1 MNRLKLHFLWALA
14 GVLTGWS
21 AAMAGSG
28 PSITNSDTQTMASD
42 AVVAR
47 GKGFEIWRRE
57 MDQVLATTQAR
68 NPQTELPRDAE
79 VQVINQLIEIQL
91 ILRGATDEEKL
102 EGSKQAEKKFAYISK
117 TLSATELENR
127 LAATHMTADDLRRK
141 FAQDDTAQRSLA
153 RQLGIQVTDA
163 DAQKWFDDHPGSYDQ
178 PPMAHVRELLLLTT
192 SDFTTSAAPPLP
204 ATTIEAKHQ
213 QIFKLYQRVRGGEDF
228 AALAKQYNEDP
239 ITKET
244 SGEVTFRRNQM
255 GYSDLAF
262 AMQPKQMSDV
272 ITNEDGFLFFQLLEI
287 IPAKK
292 ADFAAL
298 KDQLKNMLVGMQ
310 KQNLAPGYLKELRKS
325 AAVEI
330 LDAGLKAKV
339 AEAEDAAAQA
349 ARTQAEF
356 EARQAAQA
364 TNMLSARP

>member
-1 MNRLKLHFLWALA
+1 MNMLKASFLAA
-14 GVLTGWS
+14 VAAVLTGGPVPM
-21 AAMAGSG
+21 AAAS
-28 PSITNSDTQTMASD
+28 PTNSANQTTASD

-47 GKGFEIWRRE
+47 GKGFEIRRRE
-57 MDQVLATTQAR
+57 MDQVLATAQAQH
-68 NPQTELPRDAE
+68 PQTEIPPDAE
-79 VQVINQLIEIQL
+79 VQVLNQLIEIQL
-91 ILRGATDEEKL
+91 VLQGATEEEKL
-102 EGSKQAEKKFAYISK
+102 AGRRQAEKKFAYISK

-127 LAATHMTADDLRRK
+127 LAATHMTADDLLRK
-141 FAQDDTAQRSLA
+141 FAQDDAAQRSLA

-163 DAQKWFDDHPGSYDQ
+163 DAQKWFDDHPGAYDQ

-204 ATTIEAKHQ
+204 AATIEAKHQ
-213 QIFKLYQRVRGGEDF
+213 LIFNLYQRVRGGEDF
-228 AALAKQYNEDP
+228 AVLAKQYNEDP

-244 SGEVTFRRNQM
+244 GGEVTFRRNQM

-262 AMQPKQMSDV
+262 AMQPKQMSGV
-272 ITNEDGFLFFQLLEI
+272 ITNEDGFLIFQLLEI

-298 KDQLKNMLVGMQ
+298 KDQLKNMLVGVQ
-310 KQNLAPGYLKELRKS
+310 KRNLAPGYLKQLRQA

-339 AEAEDAAAQA
+339 AEAEAAAAQA
-349 ARTQAEF
+349 AKTQAEF
-356 EARQAAQA
+356 EAKQAAQA

>member
-1 MNRLKLHFLWALA
+1 MNRFKWFCLGALTT
-14 GVLTGWS
+14 VLTGCPV
-21 AAMAGSG
+21 AMAGAG
-28 PSITNSDTQTMASD
+28 PGSTNSDNQTTADD

-47 GKGFEIWRRE
+47 GKGFEIRRRE
-57 MDQVLATTQAR
+57 MDQVLATIQAR
-68 NPQTELPRDAE
+68 NPQTELPREAE
-79 VQVINQLIEIQL
+79 VQVISQLIEIQL
-91 ILRGATDEEKL
+91 VLRGATDEEKR
-102 EGSKQAEKKFAYISK
+102 EGQQQAEKKFAYIAK

-127 LAATHMTADDLRRK
+127 LAATHMTAEDLRRK

-153 RQLGIQVTDA
+153 RQLGIHVTDT

-204 ATTIEAKHQ
+204 AATIEAKHQ
-213 QIFKLYQRVRGGEDF
+213 QIFKLYQQVRGGEDF
-228 AALAKQYNEDP
+228 AVLAKQYNEDP

-244 SGEVTFRRNQM
+244 GGEVTFRSNQM

-262 AMQPKQMSDV
+262 AMKPKQMSEV

-292 ADFAAL
+292 AEFTTL

-310 KQNLAPGYLKELRKS
+310 KQNLAPGYLKELRQA

-339 AEAEDAAAQA
+339 AEAEAAAAQA